1 MNVENIDDDSAEKEL
16 EKEDIAK
23 AKRNAFLR
31 FILQGV
37 GVSGMCL
44 LFCVCILTQL
54 IYVYF
59 DVWFS
64 FW

>member
-23 AKRNAFLR
+23 VKRNAFLR
-31 FILQGV
+31 FVLQGV
-37 GVSGMCL
+37 GVSGMCF

-54 IYVYF
+54 TCVYF